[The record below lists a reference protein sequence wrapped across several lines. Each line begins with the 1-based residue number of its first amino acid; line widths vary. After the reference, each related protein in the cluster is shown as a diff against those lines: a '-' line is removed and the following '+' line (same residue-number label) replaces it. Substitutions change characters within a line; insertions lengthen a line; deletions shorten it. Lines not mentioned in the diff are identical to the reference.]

1 MNWFP
6 ELICWCFRVI
16 VNRVHLPDGHG
27 GVKFILMREVWLIAV
42 EACSIGGLYA
52 LKRDR
57 NASIKYE
64 TSGTGEELTGE
75 DFQNRETFIVVR
87 SSVFSKS
94 SAQKSHLARD
104 AYNAY

>member
-1 MNWFP
+1 
-6 ELICWCFRVI
+6 
-16 VNRVHLPDGHG
+16 
-27 GVKFILMREVWLIAV
+27 WLIAV

-94 SAQKSHLARD
+94 SAQKAHLARD

>member
-1 MNWFP
+1 
-6 ELICWCFRVI
+6 
-16 VNRVHLPDGHG
+16 
-27 GVKFILMREVWLIAV
+27 MREAWLIAV

-75 DFQNRETFIVVR
+75 DFQNRETFIVISRVVVK
-87 SSVFSKS
+87 SESVY
-94 SAQKSHLARD
+94 L
-104 AYNAY
+104 N